1 MTSAIGKGLPAGRP
15 EDPGTFDPRQARAP
29 ASSSRWY
36 RHEEATMRAAAD
48 RRSRELSSTR
58 SALQPRSK
66 PREGERPPRS
76 RAAALAAAAFIG
88 MAGFEI
94 ALALGAPLGRA
105 AWGGANAHLQP
116 GLRIASVGSAALL
129 VFAALIVLGRVGS
142 RLSPLP
148 AAFTRR
154 GTWVLVGVLT
164 LGTLMNF
171 ASPSVWERFL
181 QAPIALVM
189 AVLCFVVARG
199 GFPPEK

>member
-1 MTSAIGKGLPAGRP
+1 MEHDMIFWQK
-15 EDPGTFDPRQARAP
+15 ARAESELDDGEFDGLLRLEERNEAHAEVGAPTEPQVMRSQRPVP
-29 ASSSRWY
+29 A
-36 RHEEATMRAAAD
+36 RAAI
-48 RRSRELSSTR
+48 
-58 SALQPRSK
+58 
-66 PREGERPPRS
+66 
-76 RAAALAAAAFIG
+76 AAATGFVC

-105 AWGGANAHLQP
+105 AWGGQSAELQP

-148 AAFTRR
+148 ETFCRR

-164 LGTLMNF
+164 LGTLMNL
-171 ASPSVWERFL
+171 ASPSVWERSL

-199 GFPPEK
+199 GFPDRRR

>member
-1 MTSAIGKGLPAGRP
+1 
-15 EDPGTFDPRQARAP
+15 
-29 ASSSRWY
+29 
-36 RHEEATMRAAAD
+36 MRAAVNRKSGEPTVNEKRA
-48 RRSRELSSTR
+48 SPTQQATR
-58 SALQPRSK
+58 D
-66 PREGERPPRS
+66 ERPPRS

-94 ALALGAPLGRA
+94 ALARGAPLGRA

-148 AAFTRR
+148 STFTRR

-171 ASPSVWERFL
+171 ASPSAWERFL

-199 GFPPEK
+199 GFPHQKQGSR